1 MIADRSTHRQT
12 DALITILCSPIGSG
26 VINCPVNSQLSAE
39 VEAVARCRLTSVC
52 MRQPIRDEM
61 KMRTRIT
68 ASLHSIVVITTS
80 QLPMLLLLLLL
91 QRAVQ
96 ADNEVQATPG
106 RSLHNTSIR

>member
-1 MIADRSTHRQT
+1 
-12 DALITILCSPIGSG
+12 
-26 VINCPVNSQLSAE
+26 
-39 VEAVARCRLTSVC
+39 
-52 MRQPIRDEM
+52 M

-68 ASLHSIVVITTS
+68 ASLHSIVITTS

-91 QRAVQ
+91 QTAVQ